1 MRRALGVLL
10 FMLSLAAPLSS
21 RAAVYALVL
30 QDETPL
36 RPTPGASAKPST
48 VLWQGEMV
56 EVRAERLDYLQVWDY
71 SRERGGYVRASQV
84 RVLALSEAE
93 APELL
98 AVLRFLRNV
107 PGSEAL
113 GIGIAAA
120 YIEAASAEALNGADG
135 IEALEAMGTLADRL
149 ARSASGVTQ
158 LKAVAVSAHLEVAER
173 YGVRFV
179 SVERASRVRV
189 CYDGAAWRKLL
200 AMAASEEQRARAALA
215 LSEPACA
222 RPEVTL
228 AELLDRVNGAKLPG
242 YLRNRVLMRRAVLWA
257 STAYQQGRAGKDP
270 QPAAT
275 RAIESLARVE
285 AGELA
290 EADRAAYAEAEL
302 RVGAARVALAGT
314 SPSNNLYIA
323 TAAGQ
328 EGRHRIDFPLGRERV
343 QGGLRDGGH
352 GKPARHVHR
361 GPQRRPRRIEGA
373 HGRLVGEVDPLDRDD
388 EVTSGRRLVPA
399 RRQVQGGAGREQ
411 RLDDRRPQPAARA
424 GHHHLF
430 PLEVVGRLVH
440 GRQG

>member
-1 MRRALGVLL
+1 MRRVLGVLL
-10 FMLSLAAPLSS
+10 FLISLTTE
-21 RAAVYALVL
+21 AAVYALVL

-71 SRERGGYVRASQV
+71 TRERGGYVRAGQV
-84 RVLALSEAE
+84 RVLALSEEE

-179 SVERASRVRV
+179 SVERGSRVRV
-189 CYDGAAWRKLL
+189 CYDGAAWKKLL

-222 RPEVTL
+222 KPDLTM
-228 AELLDRVNGAKLPG
+228 AELLDRVNGASLPG

-257 STAYQQGRAGKDP
+257 STAYQQGRAGEDP

-275 RAIESLARVE
+275 RAIESFARIE

-302 RVGAARVALAGT
+302 RVGAARVALGGI
-314 SPSNNLYIA
+314 SWNKNLTIA
-323 TAAGQ
+323 TTAG
-328 EGRHRIDFPLGRERV
+328 EGGRTCAVLMSAKEEALARRCTYGLVWTGSAVANNEATALTVPVQHTDTWRELWLFRKTSTGWSIRVLPPGTEPGVGFADFAGWTPGGVRVKREALVAGRV
-343 QGGLRDGGH
+343 
-352 GKPARHVHR
+352 ARST
-361 GPQRRPRRIEGA
+361 
-373 HGRLVGEVDPLDRDD
+373 RLV
-388 EVTSGRRLVPA
+388 RLT
-399 RRQVQGGAGREQ
+399 
-411 RLDDRRPQPAARA
+411 
-424 GHHHLF
+424 
-430 PLEVVGRLVH
+430 
-440 GRQG
+440 

>member
-1 MRRALGVLL
+1 MRSALAVLL
-10 FMLSLAAPLSS
+10 SAACF
-21 RAAVYALVL
+21 AANASVFALVI

-56 EVRAERLDYLQVWDY
+56 EVRGARLDYLQVWDHA
-71 SRERGGYVRASQV
+71 RERGGYVRASQV
-84 RVLALSEAE
+84 RVLVLSEDE

-120 YIEAASAEALNGADG
+120 YIEAASTEALKGADG

-149 ARSASGVTQ
+149 ARNASGATQ
-158 LKAVAVSAHLEVAER
+158 LKAVALSAHLEVAQR

-179 SVERASRVRV
+179 SVERGPRMRV

-200 AMAASEEQRARAALA
+200 SMPASEEQRARATLA

-222 RPEVTL
+222 KPDLTL
-228 AELLDRVNGAKLPG
+228 AALLEQVNSAALPG

-257 STAYQQGRAGKDP
+257 SAAYQQARSGEDA
-270 QPAAT
+270 QPAAA
-275 RAIESLARVE
+275 RAVDSLALVE

-302 RVGAARVALAGT
+302 RVGAARVAL
-314 SPSNNLYIA
+314 SNARSSANLYIA
-323 TAAGQ
+323 TSAGE
-328 EGRHRIDFPLGRERV
+328 EGRTCAVLMGAKDVPLARRCTYGLIWAASAMANSEATALTVSVQHSDAWRELWLFRKTASGWSIRV
-343 QGGLRDGGH
+343 LPPAAELGVGYTEFAGWTPNGVRVKREAMIA
-352 GKPARHVHR
+352 GKVARTT
-361 GPQRRPRRIEGA
+361 
-373 HGRLVGEVDPLDRDD
+373 RLV
-388 EVTSGRRLVPA
+388 RLT
-399 RRQVQGGAGREQ
+399 
-411 RLDDRRPQPAARA
+411 
-424 GHHHLF
+424 
-430 PLEVVGRLVH
+430 
-440 GRQG
+440 

>member
-1 MRRALGVLL
+1 MRRLLGVLL
-10 FMLSLAAPLSS
+10 LLVSFTAE
-21 RAAVYALVL
+21 AAVYALVV

-56 EVRAERLDYLQVWDY
+56 EVRGERLDYLQVWDY
-71 SRERGGYVRASQV
+71 TRERGGYLRASQV
-84 RVLALSEAE
+84 RVLAMSEAE

-135 IEALEAMGTLADRL
+135 VEALEAMGTLAERL

-179 SVERASRVRV
+179 SVERGSRVRV

-200 AMAASEEQRARAALA
+200 AMPASEEQRARAALA
-215 LSEPACA
+215 LSDPACTK
-222 RPEVTL
+222 PELTM
-228 AELLDRVNGAKLPG
+228 AELLDRVNGAALPG

-257 STAYQQGRAGKDP
+257 STAYQQGRAGEDP

-275 RAIESLARVE
+275 RAIDSLARVE

-302 RVGAARVALAGT
+302 RVGAARVALGGI
-314 SPSNNLYIA
+314 SWNKNLTIA
-323 TAAGQ
+323 TTAGEDGRTCAVLMSAKEEALARRCTYGLVWTGSAVANDAATALTVPVQHTDTWRELWLFRKTSTGWSIRVLPPGT
-328 EGRHRIDFPLGRERV
+328 EPGVGFADFAGWTPGGVRVKREALVAGRV
-343 QGGLRDGGH
+343 
-352 GKPARHVHR
+352 ARST
-361 GPQRRPRRIEGA
+361 
-373 HGRLVGEVDPLDRDD
+373 RLV
-388 EVTSGRRLVPA
+388 RLT
-399 RRQVQGGAGREQ
+399 
-411 RLDDRRPQPAARA
+411 
-424 GHHHLF
+424 
-430 PLEVVGRLVH
+430 
-440 GRQG
+440 

>member
-1 MRRALGVLL
+1 MRRVLGVLL
-10 FMLSLAAPLSS
+10 LMFSLKAE
-21 RAAVYALVL
+21 AAVYALVV

-71 SRERGGYVRASQV
+71 TRERGGYVRASQV

-222 RPEVTL
+222 KPEVTL

-257 STAYQQGRAGKDP
+257 STAYQQGRAGEDP

-328 EGRHRIDFPLGRERV
+328 EGRTCAVLMSA
-343 QGGLRDGGH
+343 RDE
-352 GKPARHVHR
+352 A
-361 GPQRRPRRIEGA
+361 
-373 HGRLVGEVDPLDRDD
+373 L
-388 EVTSGRRLVPA
+388 A
-399 RRQVQGGAGREQ
+399 RRCTYGLVWTGSAVANNEATALTVSVQHTDTWRELWLFRRTSTGWSIRVMPPGTEPGVGYTDFAGWTPGGVRVKREALIAGKVTRST
-411 RLDDRRPQPAARA
+411 RL
-424 GHHHLF
+424 L
-430 PLEVVGRLVH
+430 RLT
-440 GRQG
+440 

>member
-1 MRRALGVLL
+1 MRRLLGVLL
-10 FMLSLAAPLSS
+10 FLLPFTAE
-21 RAAVYALVL
+21 AAVYALVV

-56 EVRAERLDYLQVWDY
+56 EVRGERLDYLQVWDY
-71 SRERGGYVRASQV
+71 ARERGGYLRASQV
-84 RVLALSEAE
+84 RVLAMSEAE

-98 AVLRFLRNV
+98 AVLRFLRDV

-120 YIEAASAEALNGADG
+120 YIEAAAAEALNGADG
-135 IEALEAMGTLADRL
+135 VEALEAMGTLAERL

-179 SVERASRVRV
+179 SVERGSRVRV

-200 AMAASEEQRARAALA
+200 AMPASEEQRARAALA
-215 LSEPACA
+215 LSEPACTK
-222 RPEVTL
+222 PELTM
-228 AELLDRVNGAKLPG
+228 AELLDRVNGAALPG

-257 STAYQQGRAGKDP
+257 STAYQQGRAGEDP

-275 RAIESLARVE
+275 RAIDSLARVE

-302 RVGAARVALAGT
+302 RVGAARVALGGI
-314 SPSNNLYIA
+314 SWNKNLTIA
-323 TAAGQ
+323 TTAGEDGRTCAVLMSAKEEALARRCTYGLVWTGSAVANDAATALTVPVQHTDTWRELWLFRKTSTGWSIRVLPPGT
-328 EGRHRIDFPLGRERV
+328 EPGVGFADFAGWTPGGVRVKREALVAGRV
-343 QGGLRDGGH
+343 
-352 GKPARHVHR
+352 ARST
-361 GPQRRPRRIEGA
+361 
-373 HGRLVGEVDPLDRDD
+373 RLV
-388 EVTSGRRLVPA
+388 RLT
-399 RRQVQGGAGREQ
+399 
-411 RLDDRRPQPAARA
+411 
-424 GHHHLF
+424 
-430 PLEVVGRLVH
+430 
-440 GRQG
+440 

>member
-1 MRRALGVLL
+1 VLGLLL
-10 FMLSLAAPLSS
+10 FLISFTTE
-21 RAAVYALVL
+21 AAVYALVV

-56 EVRAERLDYLQVWDY
+56 EVRGERLDYLLVWDY
-71 SRERGGYVRASQV
+71 TRERGGYLRANQV
-84 RVLALSEAE
+84 RVLALSEEE

-120 YIEAASAEALNGADG
+120 YIEAASADALKGADG

-149 ARSASGVTQ
+149 ARNASGVTQ
-158 LKAVAVSAHLEVAER
+158 LKAVAVSAHLEVAAR

-179 SVERASRVRV
+179 SVEHGSRMRV

-200 AMAASEEQRARAALA
+200 AMPASEEQRARAALA

-222 RPEVTL
+222 KPELTM
-228 AELLDRVNGAKLPG
+228 AEMLDRVNGASLPG

-257 STAYQQGRAGKDP
+257 STAYQQGRAGEDP
-270 QPAAT
+270 RPAAS
-275 RAIESLARVE
+275 RAVESLARVE

-302 RVGAARVALAGT
+302 RVGAERVALGGI
-314 SPSNNLYIA
+314 SSSRNLTIA
-323 TAAGQ
+323 TTAG
-328 EGRHRIDFPLGRERV
+328 EDGRTCAVLMSAKEEA
-343 QGGLRDGGH
+343 L
-352 GKPARHVHR
+352 
-361 GPQRRPRRIEGA
+361 
-373 HGRLVGEVDPLDRDD
+373 
-388 EVTSGRRLVPA
+388 A
-399 RRQVQGGAGREQ
+399 RRCTYGLVWTGSAVANNEATALTVPVQHTDTWRELWLFRKTSTGWSIRVLPPGTEPGVGFADFAGWTPGGVRVKREAIVAGRIARST
-411 RLDDRRPQPAARA
+411 RL
-424 GHHHLF
+424 L
-430 PLEVVGRLVH
+430 RLT
-440 GRQG
+440 